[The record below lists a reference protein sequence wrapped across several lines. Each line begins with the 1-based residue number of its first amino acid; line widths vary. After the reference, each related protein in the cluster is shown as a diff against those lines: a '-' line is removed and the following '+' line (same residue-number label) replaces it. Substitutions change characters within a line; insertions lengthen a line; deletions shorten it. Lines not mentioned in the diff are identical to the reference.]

1 MSATNHGVAKV
12 KPFSVSRATLIVPAL
27 LATTALGL
35 LACSSDDDERGRS
48 VGPCQGDDPP
58 AACGQPCSAD
68 EPCPSGFYCSS
79 DGECTQDCADDADC
93 PGGRCDLVSGRCY
106 AVQDRIDGS
115 GGGGYPAD
123 GSDVCATSVPAR
135 PVTPNVIIIIDQS
148 GSMDEAFGGST
159 DRWNALRDTLLDSG
173 GLIETLQGVVRFGVV
188 LYTAEDGNSVCPLL
202 TVAPEDPASPGNV
215 AVALNAYDAIRAVY
229 ESAATLEDTPTGDAI
244 DAVLNMIAGSELVTG
259 SDPTIFILATDGEP
273 DRCEQLDPNPTDEA
287 QAEAVTAVRR
297 AFDQFAIQ
305 TFVIAVAD
313 EQELSQEHVND
324 LANAGE
330 GIDAAPGEQVA
341 ESFRVSNTDALA
353 STLQSIVGGQLT
365 CTVDLQGTLTDTGDG
380 CAGGVVTLNGRT
392 VPCDPTE
399 GWRLVNDSQ
408 FRLYGTYCDELLS
421 TPGAVIEAS
430 FPCGT
435 VVII

>member
-1 MSATNHGVAKV
+1 MDAHDRSNNKSFLAFIPAIL
-12 KPFSVSRATLIVPAL
+12 ALTLV
-27 LATTALGL
+27 G
-35 LACSSDDDERGRS
+35 CSSDDERID
-48 VGPCQGDDPP
+48 PCEREGAP
-58 AACGQPCSAD
+58 AACGRACSD
-68 EPCPSGFYCSS
+68 SEPCPLGLYCSPS
-79 DGECTQDCADDADC
+79 GECAQDCADDRDC
-93 PGGRCDLVSGRCY
+93 PGGACDATGHCISVSGGP
-106 AVQDRIDGS
+106 DGS
-115 GGGGYPAD
+115 LGGAGYYAD

-135 PVTPNVIIIIDQS
+135 PVTPNVIIIVDQS

-159 DRWNALRDTLLDSG
+159 DRWNALRDVLLNSG

-188 LYTAEDGNSVCPLL
+188 LYTGEDGNPVCPLL
-202 TVAPEDPASPGNV
+202 TVAPADPASPGTV
-215 AVALNAYDAIRAVY
+215 RVALGAYDEIRAIY
-229 ESAATLEDTPTGDAI
+229 ESAGTVEDTPTGDAI
-244 DAVLNMIAGSELVTG
+244 DAVLDMIAGSELVTG

-287 QAEAVTAVRR
+287 QAEAVAAIRR
-297 AFDQFAIQ
+297 AFDRFAIQ

-324 LANAGE
+324 LANAGQ
-330 GIDAAPGEQVA
+330 GIAAAAGERVA

-365 CTVDLQGTLTDTGDG
+365 CRVDLQGRVTDAGDG
-380 CAGGVVTLNGRT
+380 CAGGVVTLNGRN
-392 VPCDPTE
+392 VPCDADQ
-399 GWRLVNDSQ
+399 GWRLVNDRQ
-408 FRLYGTYCDELLS
+408 FQLFGDWCDELLD